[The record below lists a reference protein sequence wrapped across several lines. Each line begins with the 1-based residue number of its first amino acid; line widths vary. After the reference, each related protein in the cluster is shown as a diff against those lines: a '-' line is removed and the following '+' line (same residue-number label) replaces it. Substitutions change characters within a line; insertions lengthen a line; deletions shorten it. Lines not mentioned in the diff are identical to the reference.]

1 MLQVPELRRYERVLM
16 IQLYTGDGK
25 GKTTAALG
33 LVLRAVGAGG
43 KRVAIIQFDKGG
55 ERYSERKTL
64 ERFPEVKVFVTGLD
78 RREGKG
84 FRMGV
89 TDEDKQE
96 GERGLVI
103 LDDVLK
109 QNFDLIVLDEI
120 NTSTSLGIVAEQRV
134 LDILKNRPESTE
146 IILTGRNAPQSFV
159 DLADLVS
166 EVKMIKHYFFK
177 GVSAREGLD
186 Y

>member
-1 MLQVPELRRYERVLM
+1 M

-33 LVLRAVGAGG
+33 LVLRAVGAG
-43 KRVAIIQFDKGG
+43 KSVAIIQFDKGG
-55 ERYSERKTL
+55 KRYSERKAL
-64 ERFPEVKVFVTGLD
+64 ERFPEVKIFVTGLD
-78 RREGKG
+78 RRQGNG

-89 TDEDKQE
+89 TDEDKRE
-96 GERGLVI
+96 GERGLAI

-120 NTSTSLGIVAEQRV
+120 NTSTSLGIVDEQRV
-134 LDILKNRPESTE
+134 LDILKNLPEGVE
-146 IILTGRNAPQSFV
+146 IVLTGRNAPQSFI

-166 EVKMIKHYFFK
+166 EIKMIKHYFYK

>member
-1 MLQVPELRRYERVLM
+1 M

-33 LVLRAVGAGG
+33 LVLRAVGAG
-43 KRVAIIQFDKGG
+43 KQVAIIQFDKGG
-55 ERYSERKTL
+55 ERYSERTAL
-64 ERFPEVKVFVTGLD
+64 ERFPEVQAFVTGLD

-109 QNFDLIVLDEI
+109 QSFDLIVLDEI
-120 NTSTSLGIVAEQRV
+120 NTSTSLGIVDEQRV
-134 LDILKNRPESTE
+134 LDVLKNRPESVE
-146 IILTGRNAPQSFV
+146 IVLTGRNAPQSFI

-166 EVKMIKHYFFK
+166 EVKMIKHYFYK
-177 GVSAREGLD
+177 GVSAREGVD

>member
-1 MLQVPELRRYERVLM
+1 MLQV
-16 IQLYTGDGK
+16 YTGEGK

-33 LVLRAVGAGG
+33 LVLRAVGAG

-55 ERYSERKTL
+55 ERYSERKAL

-84 FRMGV
+84 FRMGI

-96 GERGLVI
+96 GERGLMI
-103 LDDVLK
+103 LEDVLK

-120 NTSTSLGIVAEQRV
+120 NTSTSLGIVDEQRV
-134 LDILKNRPESTE
+134 LGILKNRPESVE
-146 IILTGRNAPQSFV
+146 IVLTGRNAPQSYV

-166 EVKMIKHYFFK
+166 EVKMIKHYFYK
-177 GVSAREGLD
+177 GTLAREGLD